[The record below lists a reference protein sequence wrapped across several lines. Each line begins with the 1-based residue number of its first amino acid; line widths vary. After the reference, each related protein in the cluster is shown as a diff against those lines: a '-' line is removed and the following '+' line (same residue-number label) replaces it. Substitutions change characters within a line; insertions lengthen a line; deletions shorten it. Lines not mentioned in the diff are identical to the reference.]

1 MPRSLPRCY
10 RTPLSQLYP
19 PTATVFVCVRLGRH
33 NPRSYSERPVRN
45 VVALNQQI
53 SRQLPEQPDALSLL
67 PVSEADIGPPE
78 LAVSE
83 EPGDRPRLSVV
94 VPAMNEAGNIAAL
107 HRAIADV
114 LDAIGT
120 TFELILVDDG
130 STDGT
135 WQAIEALSA
144 SDRRVVGLQHRRNFG
159 KARGLAT
166 GFAAASGDLI
176 LTMDADLQDDPT
188 EIPRFLAKLDEGF
201 DLVSGWKQRRQ
212 DPLGK
217 TLPSRLFN
225 ATVRAVSG
233 VPLHDFNCGFKIYRA
248 EVVRSIRLYGEL
260 HRFTPVLAHAEGFRV
275 GELAVRHHPRRWGT
289 SKYGWSR
296 LIKGFLDLLTVKFLT
311 EYRQRPMHVLGLPG
325 VAALVSGGLIG
336 LWLTAEK
343 MLTGASIGNRPLL
356 LLAVLLVLVGVQ
368 FFGLGL
374 LGELLVHG
382 EHGHDNAARTA
393 PLRQAVGMQN
403 IHGPEND
410 VQPPAGR

>member
-1 MPRSLPRCY
+1 
-10 RTPLSQLYP
+10 
-19 PTATVFVCVRLGRH
+19 
-33 NPRSYSERPVRN
+33 
-45 VVALNQQI
+45 
-53 SRQLPEQPDALSLL
+53 
-67 PVSEADIGPPE
+67 
-78 LAVSE
+78 
-83 EPGDRPRLSVV
+83 
-94 VPAMNEAGNIAAL
+94 
-107 HRAIADV
+107 
-114 LDAIGT
+114 
-120 TFELILVDDG
+120 LILVDDG

-135 WQAIEALSA
+135 WQAIEALSER
-144 SDRRVVGLQHRRNFG
+144 DRRVVGLRHRRNFG

-166 GFAAASGDLI
+166 GFAAARGDLI

-275 GELAVRHHPRRWGT
+275 GELPVRHHPRRWGT

-296 LIKGFLDLLTVKFLT
+296 LVKGFLDLLTVTFLT
-311 EYRQRPMHVLGLPG
+311 EYRQRPMHVLGVPG
-325 VAALVSGGLIG
+325 VLALSTGGLIG

-343 MLTGASIGNRPLL
+343 ILTGASIGNRPLL

-382 EHGHDNAARTA
+382 EHGHENAARTA
-393 PLRQAVGMQN
+393 PIRQTVGMQ
-403 IHGPEND
+403 GFPDPESD
-410 VQPPAGR
+410 LQPRARQ

>member
-1 MPRSLPRCY
+1 MS
-10 RTPLSQLYP
+10 S
-19 PTATVFVCVRLGRH
+19 
-33 NPRSYSERPVRN
+33 PVRN
-45 VVALNQQI
+45 VSALKGQTT
-53 SRQLPEQPDALSLL
+53 RRAPEQPDGLALL
-67 PVSEADIGPPE
+67 PLVESDVDRAEVVVSNQQAD
-78 LAVSE
+78 A
-83 EPGDRPRLSVV
+83 PRLSVV
-94 VPAMNEAGNIAAL
+94 VPAMNEEGNIPAL

-114 LDAIGT
+114 LEATGI

-130 STDGT
+130 SIDGT

-144 SDRRVVGLQHRRNFG
+144 RDQRVIGLRHRRNFG

-166 GFAAASGDLI
+166 GFAVASGELV
-176 LTMDADLQDDPT
+176 LTMDADLQDDPA

-201 DLVSGWKQRRQ
+201 DLVSGWKQRRR
-212 DPLGK
+212 DPLSK
-217 TLPSRLFN
+217 TLPSRVFN

-248 EVVRSIRLYGEL
+248 DVVRNIRLYGEL
-260 HRFTPVLAHAEGFRV
+260 HRFTPVLAHAEGFRI

-296 LIKGFLDLLTVKFLT
+296 LIKGFLDLLTVTFLT
-311 EYRQRPMHVLGLPG
+311 EYRQRPMHVLGVPG
-325 VAALVSGGLIG
+325 VAALAVGGLIG

-343 MLTGASIGNRPLL
+343 IFTGASIGNRPLL

-382 EHGHDNAARTA
+382 AHAHENGSRLAPVRQSVGLENAGS
-393 PLRQAVGMQN
+393 L
-403 IHGPEND
+403 ESSLL
-410 VQPPAGR
+410 PPAPR

>member
-1 MPRSLPRCY
+1 LKRQSPRY
-10 RTPLSQLYP
+10 
-19 PTATVFVCVRLGRH
+19 
-33 NPRSYSERPVRN
+33 
-45 VVALNQQI
+45 VA
-53 SRQLPEQPDALSLL
+53 EQPDGLALL
-67 PVSEADIGPPE
+67 PPV
-78 LAVSE
+78 
-83 EPGDRPRLSVV
+83 EPDVDRKEVLVGHERAAAPRLSVV
-94 VPAMNEAGNIAAL
+94 VPAMNEEGNVPAL

-114 LDAIGT
+114 LDPIGT
-120 TFELILVDDG
+120 TFELILIDDG

-135 WQAIEALSA
+135 WRAIEDLAGR
-144 SDRRVVGLQHRRNFG
+144 DPRVVGLRHRRNFG

-166 GFAAASGDLI
+166 GFAAASGELV
-176 LTMDADLQDDPT
+176 LTMDADLQDDPV

-217 TLPSRLFN
+217 TLPSRVFN
-225 ATVRAVSG
+225 ATVRVVSG

-248 EVVRSIRLYGEL
+248 DVVRSIRLYGEL

-275 GELAVRHHPRRWGT
+275 GELPVRHHPRRWGS

-311 EYRQRPMHVLGLPG
+311 EYRQRPMHVLGVPG
-325 VAALVSGGLIG
+325 VVALATGALIG

-343 MLTGASIGNRPLL
+343 VLTGASIGNRPLL

-382 EHGHDNAARTA
+382 EHGRGNAARTA
-393 PLRQAVGMQN
+393 PVSQSVGLDTARGPQSGLPQPALR
-403 IHGPEND
+403 
-410 VQPPAGR
+410 

>member
-1 MPRSLPRCY
+1 
-10 RTPLSQLYP
+10 
-19 PTATVFVCVRLGRH
+19 
-33 NPRSYSERPVRN
+33 
-45 VVALNQQI
+45 
-53 SRQLPEQPDALSLL
+53 
-67 PVSEADIGPPE
+67 
-78 LAVSE
+78 
-83 EPGDRPRLSVV
+83 VV
-94 VPAMNEAGNIAAL
+94 VPAMNEAGNIPAL

-114 LDAIGT
+114 LDSIGI

-135 WQAIEALSA
+135 WPAIEALSER
-144 SDRRVVGLQHRRNFG
+144 DRRVVGLRHRRNFG

-166 GFAAASGDLI
+166 GFAAATGDLI
-176 LTMDADLQDDPT
+176 LTMDADLQDDPA
-188 EIPRFLAKLDEGF
+188 EIPRFLTKLDEGF

-248 EVVRSIRLYGEL
+248 DVVRSIRLYGEL

-275 GELAVRHHPRRWGT
+275 GELPVRHHPRRWGT

-296 LIKGFLDLLTVKFLT
+296 LIKGFLDLLTVTFLT

-325 VAALVSGGLIG
+325 VVALTTGGLIG

-343 MLTGASIGNRPLL
+343 ILTGASIGNRPLL

-368 FFGLGL
+368 FFGIGL

-382 EHGHDNAARTA
+382 EHEHDGAMRTT
-393 PLRQAVGMQN
+393 PIRQAVGMQKSRA
-403 IHGPEND
+403 PECD
-410 VQPPAGR
+410 PLSPTGR